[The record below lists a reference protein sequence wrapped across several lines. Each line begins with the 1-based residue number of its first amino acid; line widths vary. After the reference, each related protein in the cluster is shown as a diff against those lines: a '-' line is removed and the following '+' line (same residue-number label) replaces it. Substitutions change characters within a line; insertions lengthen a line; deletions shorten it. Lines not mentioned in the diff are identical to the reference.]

1 MLTDETLRTLV
12 GQIVALEPQRNVE
25 NRDKAVRILRNAI
38 AEQVV
43 AEPKISDASIT
54 ACALMIKGIVNTRP
68 QLTWLDDIEKRIRRM
83 LAGKGE

>member
-68 QLTWLDDIEKRIRRM
+68 QLTWLDDIEKRIRIM
-83 LAGKGE
+83 LAKGE